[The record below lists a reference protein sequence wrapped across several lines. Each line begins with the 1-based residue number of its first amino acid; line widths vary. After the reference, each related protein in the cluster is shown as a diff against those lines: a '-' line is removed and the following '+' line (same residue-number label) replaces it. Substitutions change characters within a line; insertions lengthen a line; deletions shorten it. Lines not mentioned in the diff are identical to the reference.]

1 MSFRSSLLLV
11 LFVLGVDPVAAAC
24 DFEDSCEGCAQD
36 RCSWKAVVQTSETCQ
51 AADNI
56 PPDCVAATPVDPTSA
71 STTTPAPGGAVGDP
85 HLFGPSGDR
94 FDFKGKNAT
103 WYALLSAA
111 TVSVG
116 AYFVFDTFHMRKKL
130 VHGSWMK
137 GIAITAMMAS
147 NNTLKAAYFSNSSYA
162 AEIRIGTDG
171 MATLKRGETFEGD
184 GVKVALSTQN
194 VFTLSNRE
202 WSIEAKNIYAPYPRA
217 NRFKTRLDISIKPIA
232 NVDASPVA
240 PHGLVGQMYDRDD
253 KMVVGKMD
261 DYMVKDKVIVTSA
274 MGEGA
279 IEGTA
284 DDYIIDAKDPFDTKF
299 KFSRFGLSFAPP
311 RNVSLLTGIVLP
323 AVGSSTGSA
332 GGVNDEAD
340 N

>member
-1 MSFRSSLLLV
+1 MPQCP
-11 LFVLGVDPVAAAC
+11 GNPTPPPAPTPAP
-24 DFEDSCEGCAQD
+24 
-36 RCSWKAVVQTSETCQ
+36 
-51 AADNI
+51 AAD
-56 PPDCVAATPVDPTSA
+56 S
-71 STTTPAPGGAVGDP
+71 APGGAVGVP

-184 GVKVALSTQN
+184 GVNVALSTQN
-194 VFTLSNRE
+194 VFTLSNSE

-240 PHGLVGQMYDRDD
+240 PHGAHGCPH
-253 KMVVGKMD
+253 
-261 DYMVKDKVIVTSA
+261 SA
-274 MGEGA
+274 QLLGG
-279 IEGTA
+279 GTA
-284 DDYIIDAKDPFDTKF
+284 A
-299 KFSRFGLSFAPP
+299 LFAPLCSPALRAHLLCVPPCACALCRP
-311 RNVSLLTGIVLP
+311 RRPDVRP
-323 AVGSSTGSA
+323 R
-332 GGVNDEAD
+332 
-340 N
+340 

>member
-1 MSFRSSLLLV
+1 MCPLEHV
-11 LFVLGVDPVAAAC
+11 LFA
-24 DFEDSCEGCAQD
+24 
-36 RCSWKAVVQTSETCQ
+36 
-51 AADNI
+51 
-56 PPDCVAATPVDPTSA
+56 
-71 STTTPAPGGAVGDP
+71 
-85 HLFGPSGDR
+85 
-94 FDFKGKNAT
+94 
-103 WYALLSAA
+103 
-111 TVSVG
+111 
-116 AYFVFDTFHMRKKL
+116 
-130 VHGSWMK
+130 
-137 GIAITAMMAS
+137 
-147 NNTLKAAYFSNSSYA
+147 
-162 AEIRIGTDG
+162 
-171 MATLKRGETFEGD
+171 
-184 GVKVALSTQN
+184 
-194 VFTLSNRE
+194 
-202 WSIEAKNIYAPYPRA
+202 
-217 NRFKTRLDISIKPIA
+217 
-232 NVDASPVA
+232 
-240 PHGLVGQMYDRDD
+240 GLVGQMYDRDD